1 VTLFPLD
8 YLFIPFNTKNFP
20 DLFDAIWVT
29 SLVLLVVLVILYNV
43 RTRRLH
49 RHPPYLDLW
58 EWLLWTGIITF
69 SLLLIG
75 SIFVFSFVLILLTAI
90 IGIGTLLWIRFRRFP
105 PILAAYDADRGPP
118 LRRRPP
124 AAGRAA
130 GHDRH
135 QRPGPP
141 QRRPRPDQ

>member
-1 VTLFPLD
+1 MTLFPLD

-75 SIFVFSFVLILLTAI
+75 SIFVFSFILVLLTAI

-105 PILAAYDADRGPP
+105 PILAAYEHRLARQRYLSRTKFSRPEATIKTKGGRRS
-118 LRRRPP
+118 RRR
-124 AAGRAA
+124 R
-130 GHDRH
+130 
-135 QRPGPP
+135 
-141 QRRPRPDQ
+141 

>member
-1 VTLFPLD
+1 MTLFPLD
-8 YLFIPFNTKNFP
+8 YLFIPFNTLNFP

-75 SIFVFSFVLILLTAI
+75 SIFVFSFILVLLTAI

-105 PILAAYDADRGPP
+105 PILAAYEHRLARQRYLSRTKFSRPEATIKSKGGRRS
-118 LRRRPP
+118 RRR
-124 AAGRAA
+124 R
-130 GHDRH
+130 
-135 QRPGPP
+135 
-141 QRRPRPDQ
+141 

>member
-8 YLFIPFNTKNFP
+8 YLFTPFNARNFP
-20 DLFDAIWVT
+20 DLFDPIWVA
-29 SLVLLVVLVILYNV
+29 SLVLFVVLVVLYNV

-75 SIFVFSFVLILLTAI
+75 SVFVFAFILILLFI
-90 IGIGTLLWIRFRRFP
+90 VIGIGTLVWIRFRRFP
-105 PILAAYDADRGPP
+105 PILAGYEHRLARQRYFSRSKFARPEATIRTKGARRS
-118 LRRRPP
+118 RRR
-124 AAGRAA
+124 R
-130 GHDRH
+130 
-135 QRPGPP
+135 
-141 QRRPRPDQ
+141 

>member
-1 VTLFPLD
+1 MTLFPLD

-20 DLFDAIWVT
+20 DVFDATWVS
-29 SLVLLVVLVILYNV
+29 SLVLLTVLVILYNV

-49 RHPPYLDLW
+49 RHAPYLDLW

-75 SIFVFSFVLILLTAI
+75 SIFVFHFILILLTAV

-105 PILAAYDADRGPP
+105 PILAAYEHRLARQRYLSRTKFSRPEATIKAKGGRRS
-118 LRRRPP
+118 RRR
-124 AAGRAA
+124 R
-130 GHDRH
+130 
-135 QRPGPP
+135 
-141 QRRPRPDQ
+141 

>member
-75 SIFVFSFVLILLTAI
+75 SIFVFSFILVLLTAI

-105 PILAAYDADRGPP
+105 PILAAYEHRLARQRYLSRTKFTRPEATIKSKGGRRS
-118 LRRRPP
+118 RRR
-124 AAGRAA
+124 R
-130 GHDRH
+130 
-135 QRPGPP
+135 
-141 QRRPRPDQ
+141 

>member
-1 VTLFPLD
+1 MTLFPLD
-8 YLFIPFNTKNFP
+8 YLFIPFNTKTFP

-69 SLLLIG
+69 SLLLVG
-75 SIFVFSFVLILLTAI
+75 SIFVFSFILVLLTAI
-90 IGIGTLLWIRFRRFP
+90 IGIATLLWIRFRRFP
-105 PILAAYDADRGPP
+105 PILAAYEHRLARQRYQSRAKFSRPEATIKTKGGRRS
-118 LRRRPP
+118 RRR
-124 AAGRAA
+124 R
-130 GHDRH
+130 
-135 QRPGPP
+135 
-141 QRRPRPDQ
+141 

>member
-8 YLFIPFNTKNFP
+8 YLFIPFNTLNFP

-75 SIFVFSFVLILLTAI
+75 SIFVFSFILVLLTAI

-105 PILAAYDADRGPP
+105 PILAAYEHRLARQRYLSRTKFSRPEATIKSKGGRRS
-118 LRRRPP
+118 RRR
-124 AAGRAA
+124 R
-130 GHDRH
+130 
-135 QRPGPP
+135 
-141 QRRPRPDQ
+141 

>member
-1 VTLFPLD
+1 MTLFPLD
-8 YLFIPFNTKNFP
+8 YLFIPFNTKTFP

-49 RHPPYLDLW
+49 RHPPYLDMW

-75 SIFVFSFVLILLTAI
+75 SIFVFSFILVLLTAI
-90 IGIGTLLWIRFRRFP
+90 IGVGTLLWIRFRRFP
-105 PILAAYDADRGPP
+105 PILAAYEHRLARQRYLSRTKFSRPEATIKAKGGRRS
-118 LRRRPP
+118 RRR
-124 AAGRAA
+124 R
-130 GHDRH
+130 
-135 QRPGPP
+135 
-141 QRRPRPDQ
+141 

>member
-1 VTLFPLD
+1 MTLFPAD
-8 YLFIPFNTKNFP
+8 YLFIPFNGRNFP

-29 SLVLLVVLVILYNV
+29 SLVLLIALIVLYNV

-75 SIFVFSFVLILLTAI
+75 SVFVFAFILILAFLVG
-90 IGIGTLLWIRFRRFP
+90 GIGTLLWIRFRRFP
-105 PILAAYDADRGPP
+105 PILAGYEHRLARQRYFSRSKFARPEATIRSKAGRRS
-118 LRRRPP
+118 RRR
-124 AAGRAA
+124 G
-130 GHDRH
+130 
-135 QRPGPP
+135 
-141 QRRPRPDQ
+141 

>member
-8 YLFIPFNTKNFP
+8 YLFIPFNTLTFP

-49 RHPPYLDLW
+49 RHPPYLDMW

-75 SIFVFSFVLILLTAI
+75 SIFVFSFILVLLTAI

-105 PILAAYDADRGPP
+105 PILAAYEHRLARQRYLSRTKFSRPEATIKSKGGRRS
-118 LRRRPP
+118 RRR
-124 AAGRAA
+124 R
-130 GHDRH
+130 
-135 QRPGPP
+135 
-141 QRRPRPDQ
+141 

>member
-8 YLFIPFNTKNFP
+8 YLFTPFNAVNFP
-20 DLFDAIWVT
+20 DLFDATWVA
-29 SLVLLVVLVILYNV
+29 SLVLLVALVVLYNV

-75 SIFVFSFVLILLTAI
+75 SIFVFHFVLVLLTAV
-90 IGIGTLLWIRFRRFP
+90 IGIGTLIWIRFRRFP
-105 PILAAYDADRGPP
+105 PILAAYEHRLARQRYLSRTKFTRPEATIKAKGGRRS
-118 LRRRPP
+118 RRR
-124 AAGRAA
+124 R
-130 GHDRH
+130 
-135 QRPGPP
+135 
-141 QRRPRPDQ
+141 

>member
-1 VTLFPLD
+1 MTLFPLD
-8 YLFIPFNTKNFP
+8 YLFIPFNTKTFP

-75 SIFVFSFVLILLTAI
+75 SIFVFSFVLVLLTAI

-105 PILAAYDADRGPP
+105 PILAAYEHRLARQRYLSRTKFSRPEATIKAKGGRRS
-118 LRRRPP
+118 RRR
-124 AAGRAA
+124 R
-130 GHDRH
+130 
-135 QRPGPP
+135 
-141 QRRPRPDQ
+141 

>member
-1 VTLFPLD
+1 MTLFPLD
-8 YLFIPFNTKNFP
+8 YLFIPFNTLTFP

-29 SLVLLVVLVILYNV
+29 SLLLLVVLVVLYNV

-75 SIFVFSFVLILLTAI
+75 SIFVFSFILVLLTAI

-105 PILAAYDADRGPP
+105 PILAAYEHRLARQRYLSRTKFSRPEATIKSKGGRRS
-118 LRRRPP
+118 RRR
-124 AAGRAA
+124 R
-130 GHDRH
+130 
-135 QRPGPP
+135 
-141 QRRPRPDQ
+141 